1 MTQTAVR
8 WDRPSSALN
17 RLRPDH
23 PVYFFSPQILQNT
36 TRSFQAEFPGEVS
49 YAVKANDR
57 IEVLANLAAAG
68 VSAFD
73 VASPHEI
80 DLARRVVPGATLHY
94 NNPIRSRA
102 EIVHAMRAGVF
113 SYALDAAT
121 ELRKLIEAG
130 VPKGCEVSVRFK
142 LPVKGAAYD
151 FGEKFGTD
159 PDRAVEL
166 LQAVA
171 AAGYR
176 LAITFHPGTQC
187 PDGNAWITY
196 IRMAARIAARA
207 GVTLERLNVGGG
219 FAVHR
224 VGAAPNR
231 AAVIASIARE
241 AAAAFETPPALV
253 CEPGRA
259 MVANAFALAV
269 RIKALPEDGAVFL
282 NDGIYGQLSEMPV
295 LGMTDRFVI
304 LGPDGPRCGR
314 LGPRRCFGP
323 TCDSLDTLPGKL
335 MLPEDI
341 EEGDW
346 LLFQGMGA
354 YGHVAATGFNGYGQA
369 DVITVDQVDN

>member
-1 MTQTAVR
+1 MTQAAVR
-8 WDRPSSALN
+8 WDRPFSVLD
-17 RLRPDH
+17 RLRPDY
-23 PVYFFSPQILQNT
+23 PVYFFSPRVLQNT
-36 TRSFQAEFPGEVS
+36 ARSFQAEFPGQVS

-68 VSAFD
+68 VAAFD

-80 DLARRVVPGATLHY
+80 DLVRRVVPGAALHY

-102 EIVHAMRAGVF
+102 EIAHAMRAGVS

-121 ELRKLIEAG
+121 ELRKLVDGG
-130 VPKGCEVSVRFK
+130 VPEGCEISVRFK

-166 LQAVA
+166 LRAVA

-176 LAITFHPGTQC
+176 PSITFHPGTQC
-187 PDGNAWITY
+187 PDGAAWIAY

-207 GVTLERLNVGGG
+207 GVTPERLNVGGG
-219 FAVHR
+219 FAAHR
-224 VGAAPNR
+224 TGDAPNR
-231 AAVIASIARE
+231 PAIIASIAQGVAE
-241 AAAAFETPPALV
+241 SFETPPALV

-259 MVANAFALAV
+259 MVADAFALAV

-282 NDGIYGQLSEMPV
+282 NDGIYGQLAEMPV
-295 LGMTDRFVI
+295 LGMTDRFAV
-304 LGPDGPRCGR
+304 LGPDGPRRGR
-314 LGPRRCFGP
+314 LRPCRCFGP

-341 EEGDW
+341 AEGDW

-354 YGHVAATGFNGYGQA
+354 YGHVTATGFNGYGQA
-369 DVITVDQVDN
+369 DVVTVDQVDS